1 MRISVPTN
9 QPTDQGLRICR
20 EHQALALA
28 IATSYGSALPKKIK
42 LHNEAKL
49 QGESIMLTLV
59 IPTTP
64 LGRDQATTGF
74 VDRALAEELS
84 LCLQRRLDANNTGLA
99 IPELKR
105 DQKLLALNKALH
117 DAGAAGI
124 RAMIEMQDGSE
135 QSLKSVPPTDVRLI
149 ESEPEPQLITGK
161 FLVSGFNVVGGARQL
176 ELFSQTK
183 VQVKYFVVDAQVS
196 EIRATVP
203 LSLTTIVSMRTYIEG
218 NFSRSAPDDHHAE
231 AIGLPLLDVGNLED
245 DPGE

>member
-1 MRISVPTN
+1 MRISVPTS
-9 QPTDQGLRICR
+9 QCTDQGLRIRR

-64 LGRDQATTGF
+64 LGRDQATTSF

-84 LCLQRRLDANNTGLA
+84 LCLQRRLDANRKGLA

-117 DAGAAGI
+117 DAGAVDI
-124 RAMIEMQDGSE
+124 RALIEMPDGSE
-135 QSLKSVPPTDVRLI
+135 QRLSYVHPTDVRLI
-149 ESEPEPQLITGK
+149 AADPEPQLITGK
-161 FLVSGFNVVGGARQL
+161 FTVSGFNVVGGAMQL
-176 ELFSQTK
+176 ELFNQSM
-183 VQVKYFVVDAQVS
+183 VQVKYFIVGAPVS
-196 EIRATVP
+196 EIRAAVP
-203 LSLTTIVSMRTYIEG
+203 LSLTSIVSFRTHIEG
-218 NFSRSAPDDHHAE
+218 SFSRAAPDDHYAD
-231 AIGLPLLDVGNLED
+231 AIGLPVLHVGSLED
-245 DPGE
+245 EPV